1 MHCLV
6 LFNLA
11 FFTEIKPFVSFTTDF
26 IGSSVFVKLRLKT
39 LSHFGNL
46 LYVMWFVMSVHLKQM
61 SQPKLYSRLYLIDKA
76 AL

>member
-39 LSHFGNL
+39 LSHFENL
-46 LYVMWFVMSVHLKQM
+46 LYVM
-61 SQPKLYSRLYLIDKA
+61 
-76 AL
+76 